1 MLDKN
6 HNISI
11 NNMIVNYDEIIVNE
25 ILKEIILCIE
35 DFRTLLNNVDLK
47 NLKQKL
53 LYNGKLTVYE
63 IKKINQNN
71 FGSGGDLLKISQTEG
86 IRLFRNV
93 DHICPKCE
101 MTLLLRH
108 FFDRKRGLEVD
119 QCARC
124 GGIWIEMATMLKG
137 KESEVEREKLIEDYF
152 TFIYEKKILK
162 MDLIVSDIRLAAE
175 QILQVFR
182 FLGMPETL
190 DFKEG

>member
-1 MLDKN
+1 MNCPSCSNALSVFYYGGVGIMACQDGCAGLWF
-6 HNISI
+6 
-11 NNMIVNYDEIIVNE
+11 D
-25 ILKEIILCIE
+25 
-35 DFRTLLNNVDLK
+35 R
-47 NLKQKL
+47 
-53 LYNGKLTVYE
+53 YE

-124 GGIWIEMATMLKG
+124 GGIWVEMGTVLKG
-137 KESEVEREKLIEDYF
+137 NESEVEREKLIDDYF
-152 TFIYEKKILK
+152 TFIYEKKVLK
-162 MDLIVSDIRLAAE
+162 MDLMISDIRLAAE

-182 FLGMPETL
+182 FLGMPEKL
-190 DFKEG
+190 DFGVV